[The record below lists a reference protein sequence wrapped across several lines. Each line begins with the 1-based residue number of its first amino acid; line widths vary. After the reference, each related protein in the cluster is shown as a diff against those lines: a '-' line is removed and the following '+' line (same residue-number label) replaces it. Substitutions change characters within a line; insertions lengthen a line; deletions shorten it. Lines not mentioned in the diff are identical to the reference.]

1 MIMKKKSIVSV
12 TAAALIA
19 QSVLVAGCVNT
30 QEARI
35 GPNDGTDS
43 CYDYRV
49 KLDQTRTFYNDDLL
63 QGLLAVGA
71 GAIVGVGVAVLTGN
85 TSVASKVTG
94 AVIGGLA
101 GGFFNELVKT
111 QGRENALNTATD
123 GAVKERDNLKKTQA
137 AMKELTDCRR
147 KQVKEVR
154 AEYKGK
160 RISKS
165 EGEARLAVIRN
176 RMDRDYE
183 IAQEINGN
191 VQKRSDQF
199 RVALNEVNG
208 SGKGT
213 KEKQFTSATSS
224 ALTVGQGIATS
235 TRQMA
240 DARND
245 AGGLEAQAPIGLLT
259 ILFG

>member
-1 MIMKKKSIVSV
+1 MTVTKKSIVGM

-19 QSVLVAGCVNT
+19 QSVLVSGCVNT

-43 CYDYRV
+43 CYDYRI
-49 KLDQTRTFYNDDLL
+49 KLDQTRTYYNEDLL

-71 GAIVGVGVAVLTGN
+71 GALVGVGVAVLTGN
-85 TSVASKVTG
+85 ASTAGKVTG

-101 GGFFNELVKT
+101 GGFFGELVKQ
-111 QGRENALNTATD
+111 QGRDKALNTATD
-123 GAVKERDNLKKTQA
+123 GALKEKENLKKTQA

-154 AEYKGK
+154 ADYKGK
-160 RISKS
+160 RINKA
-165 EGEARLAVIRN
+165 EGEARLAVIRG

-191 VQKRSDQF
+191 VQKRSDQY
-199 RVALNEVNG
+199 RVALNEVNS
-208 SGKGT
+208 SGKGA
-213 KEKQFTSATSS
+213 KEKQFASVTSS
-224 ALTVGQGIATS
+224 ALTVGQGVATS
-235 TRQMA
+235 TQQMA

-245 AGGLEAQAPIGLLT
+245 AGGLEAQAPAGLLS